1 MAKLKSKASSSAQS
15 NQAGTPVVPDWKCD
29 GSLDYSTK
37 KVYTAAQR
45 DKAVSEARES
55 ASNAQTQLERNA
67 ARLNNLKREISE
79 LEAQLHTSKMRYKD
93 LQESFDD
100 SLLALTRHLDSLR

>member
-67 ARLNNLKREISE
+67 ARLNNLKREVSE

-100 SLLALTRHLDSLR
+100 SLVALTRHLDSLR

>member
-55 ASNAQTQLERNA
+55 ASNVQTQLERNA

-79 LEAQLHTSKMRYKD
+79 LEAQLHTSKRRYKD

-100 SLLALTRHLDSLR
+100 SLVALTRHLDSLR